1 MSEFGLNAAD
11 MGLLASIAFLLMAAA
26 QIPIGVLLVGFGPRR
41 VQAVL
46 LVFAGGGATLF
57 GTATGFLELIAARAM
72 IALGIAAAL
81 MAALKA
87 VVMWFPKERV
97 AFVNGCMIMLGSL
110 GVASAT
116 APADWLLAWI
126 GWRGLFEVLTFA
138 TFATAGFVYFIVPER
153 AANSARPGDALT
165 LRAIY
170 SDSRFWRI
178 APLSATCVGSSWA
191 IQSLWAAPWLRDVEG
206 LDRPSVISQLFIMA
220 LGISFGA
227 LLLGTM
233 ADRLRKRGIET
244 EVLLAVVAGL
254 FVAAELA
261 LILRLPLPSLVPW
274 SVVPVVGAAT
284 VLSYAM
290 IANCF
295 PAELAARAN
304 GALNLLHFGWAFAA
318 QYGIGLVIGHWLPQD
333 GHYPV
338 VAYQTA
344 FSLGLAFQ
352 IVALIWFAMPW
363 LRALSRR
370 LYASFLPQ
378 HVDHGRFSEAT
389 MPPAD
394 WTILEA
400 YETGEW

>member
-1 MSEFGLNAAD
+1 
-11 MGLLASIAFLLMAAA
+11 
-26 QIPIGVLLVGFGPRR
+26 
-41 VQAVL
+41 
-46 LVFAGGGATLF
+46 
-57 GTATGFLELIAARAM
+57 
-72 IALGIAAAL
+72 
-81 MAALKA
+81 
-87 VVMWFPKERV
+87 
-97 AFVNGCMIMLGSL
+97 
-110 GVASAT
+110 
-116 APADWLLAWI
+116 
-126 GWRGLFEVLTFA
+126 
-138 TFATAGFVYFIVPER
+138 
-153 AANSARPGDALT
+153 
-165 LRAIY
+165 
-170 SDSRFWRI
+170 
-178 APLSATCVGSSWA
+178 
-191 IQSLWAAPWLRDVEG
+191 
-206 LDRPSVISQLFIMA
+206 
-220 LGISFGA
+220 
-227 LLLGTM
+227 M

-352 IVALIWFAMPW
+352 MVALIWFAMPW
-363 LRALSRR
+363 LRAMSRR
-370 LYASFLPQ
+370 LYASFRRQ
-378 HVDHGRFSEAT
+378 HADHSFTGAT
-389 MPPAD
+389 MLPAEEA
-394 WTILEA
+394 ILEA
-400 YETGEW
+400 SERTEW